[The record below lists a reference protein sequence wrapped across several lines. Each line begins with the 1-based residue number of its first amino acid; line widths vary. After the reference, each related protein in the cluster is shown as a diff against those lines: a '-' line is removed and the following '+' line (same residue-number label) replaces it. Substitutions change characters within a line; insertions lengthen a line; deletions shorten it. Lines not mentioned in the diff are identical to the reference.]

1 MSRLAWREVSN
12 TPRQS
17 RGMATSVARPFEA
30 EVAALNLANGL
41 AVQPVG
47 KRVWYAKSSLAELS

>member
-41 AVQPVG
+41 AVQPEH
-47 KRVWYAKSSLAELS
+47 YALYVVRLEIFA